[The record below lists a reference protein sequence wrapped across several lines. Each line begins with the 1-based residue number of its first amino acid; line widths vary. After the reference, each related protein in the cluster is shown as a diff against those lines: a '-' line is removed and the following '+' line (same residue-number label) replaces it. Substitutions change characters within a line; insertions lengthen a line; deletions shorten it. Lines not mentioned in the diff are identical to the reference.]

1 MCWCILLSSLFTF
14 DPKTSPPTPDGDE
27 EAHLL
32 DRVPPGGH
40 RERLPELLAKLAA
53 PHVHPEDD
61 DYDDDRHDGD
71 CDGDVDDN
79 DGDNRDGDKE
89 QEDGY
94 NVNIHV
100 DDMYDEI
107 DGSNSNNDEM
117 MMS

>member
-1 MCWCILLSSLFTF
+1 MSSLFTF

-61 DYDDDRHDGD
+61 DYDDDRHDDD
-71 CDGDVDDN
+71 CD
-79 DGDNRDGDKE
+79 
-89 QEDGY
+89 
-94 NVNIHV
+94 
-100 DDMYDEI
+100 DEHGGF
-107 DGSNSNNDEM
+107 DTVLRMMTM
-117 MMS
+117 MMIMWLLLLLF